1 MNTRP
6 QIILQKGIHHA
17 QQVIFVLFDYNKE
30 LKKHL
35 RELTPAMWSKTYN
48 CWYIK
53 ESDFNLNFFFVKF
66 SELAY
71 IDYSELKKPL
81 NKVLQ
86 PTARRD
92 YTYRNSI
99 KLPKPYS
106 DKLIQKRYSE
116 STQRTYSAYFKD
128 FLHFFRDVDI
138 NDLSKD
144 DINDYMLKLVAEDK
158 ISASEQNQRIN
169 AIKFYYEKI
178 LEREKFLYHIDRP
191 RRSRQLPKVL
201 SKSEV
206 KEIIKQ
212 CNNLKHKCILSLIYS
227 AGLRRSELI
236 NLKVTEIYSERRL
249 IKIADAKG
257 NKDRYT
263 LLSDALLN
271 MLRDYYKQFRPK
283 FWLFEGN
290 TNGSQYSATSIANI
304 LKEAARK
311 ARIYRRVTPH
321 MLRHSFATHLLEQGT
336 DLRYIQE
343 LLGHSSTKTTEIY
356 THVTNKNIS
365 NIKNPL
371 DELFNDST

>member
-1 MNTRP
+1 MNTHP

-92 YTYRNSI
+92 YTYRNNI

-128 FLHFFRDVDI
+128 FLHFFRDADI

>member
-1 MNTRP
+1 LNTHP

-92 YTYRNSI
+92 YTYRNNI

-128 FLHFFRDVDI
+128 FLHFFRDADI